1 VIFLGFT
8 LNASHYVCRKVAF
21 IFLRDAEQLFRL
33 PPEGVNKLRIIALEE
48 HVSFRRFAGEI
59 DPALASRRGMMP
71 ALGINSRSNDLD
83 DVEDQRL
90 RSMDEAGIDLQ
101 VLSVVGP
108 GADLLPPDA
117 GPAFARR
124 YNDDLAAVVHRHP
137 DRFSAFAHLPLT
149 APEAAADELERTVKQ
164 HGFCGSMISGHTDEK
179 FLDHPMFDPVLER
192 AAALGVPLY
201 LHPGIP
207 PDSVRR
213 AYYDGFAPAVS
224 FMFANAGW
232 GWHAETAVHV
242 LRLVLSGA
250 LDRHPKLQL
259 IIGHMG
265 EGLPA
270 MLARCDETFG
280 RVGTGL
286 QRTVS
291 QTILD
296 QVAVTISGFFTLP
309 PFMPAMLTF
318 GAERILFSVDY
329 PFASNREAR
338 DFLDTL
344 PVSPSEKES
353 IAHGNAERIL
363 KLPVKVSP

>member
-1 VIFLGFT
+1 MNGTRV
-8 LNASHYVCRKVAF
+8 
-21 IFLRDAEQLFRL
+21 
-33 PPEGVNKLRIIALEE
+33 IALEE
-48 HVSFRRFAGEI
+48 HVSFGHFASEV
-59 DPALASRRGMMP
+59 DPALVVRRGFMP
-71 ALGINSRSNDLD
+71 AMGANSKAGALN
-83 DVEDQRL
+83 DVEGERL

-124 YNDDLAAVVHRHP
+124 YNDELASVVHKHP

-149 APEAAADELERTVKQ
+149 APQAAADELERTHRE
-164 HGFCGSMISGHTDEK
+164 HGFCGALINGLTGEK
-179 FLDHPMFDPVLER
+179 FLDDPMFDPILER
-192 AAALGVPLY
+192 AAALGLPLY
-201 LHPGIP
+201 IHPGIP
-207 PDSVRR
+207 PASVRR
-213 AYYDGFAPAVS
+213 AYYDGFDPAVS
-224 FMFANAGW
+224 FVFANAGW

-280 RVGTGL
+280 RVATGL

-291 QTILD
+291 ETILD
-296 QVAVTISGFFTLP
+296 QVAITIAGFFTVP
-309 PFMPAMLTF
+309 PFMGALLTF
-318 GAERILFSVDY
+318 GADRIMFSVDY
-329 PFASNREAR
+329 PFAENRVAR

-344 PVSPSEKES
+344 PVDEADKQK
-353 IAHGNAERIL
+353 IAYKNAERIL
-363 KLPVKVSP
+363 NLMARA